1 MAVVNSSRFN
11 FAEVVQKMLQDYGY
25 EVMEEVYEGLNEASK
40 KAVKKMRQEA
50 AAAIPGTYSNT
61 GKYAKGWTRTIE
73 RKRLSVYATIHGKER
88 HTYALAH
95 LLEKSHAKRGGGRSN
110 AFPHI
115 EKVNEWAQ
123 DEAYN
128 CIVSKLEQR
137 L

>member
-11 FAEVVQKMLQDYGY
+11 FAEVVQKMLRDYGY
-25 EVMEEVYEGLNEASK
+25 EVMEEVYEGLDEASK
-40 KAVKKMRQEA
+40 KTVKKLRQEA
-50 AAAIPGTYSNT
+50 KAAIPGTYSNT

-73 RKRLSVYATIHGKER
+73 RKRLSAYATIHGKER

-95 LLEKSHAKRGGGRSN
+95 LLEKPHAKRGGGRSN
-110 AFPHI
+110 AYPHI

-123 DEAYN
+123 DEAID